1 MICEICGCEYVYSCP
16 HCMRSIGAWGQDGL
30 LFLRELA
37 KSEKDIT
44 SMDMVN
50 IINTYYIGKTIT
62 MGRKATVLRTALR
75 RLGYTGNFVGRIHKD
90 GGTYLA
96 IRRREQSKAKRYGLK
111 KASCDMCGSSELLA
125 IHHIVPLS
133 WGGIS
138 SEENCITLCETC
150 HRAAHERL
158 SKVLNRERLLSYLS
172 PHYEE
177 IESLARQSFVAH

>member
-111 KASCDMCGSSELLA
+111 KAYLRYVWELR
-125 IHHIVPLS
+125 V
-133 WGGIS
+133 IS
-138 SEENCITLCETC
+138 NT
-150 HRAAHERL
+150 
-158 SKVLNRERLLSYLS
+158 
-172 PHYEE
+172 PH
-177 IESLARQSFVAH
+177 SASFLGRDKLRGKLYYPMRNMS